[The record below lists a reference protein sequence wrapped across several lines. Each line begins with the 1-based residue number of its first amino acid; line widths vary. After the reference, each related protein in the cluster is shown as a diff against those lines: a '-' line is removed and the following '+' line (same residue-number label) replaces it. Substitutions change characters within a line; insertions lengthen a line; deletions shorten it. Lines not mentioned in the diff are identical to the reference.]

1 MKKASLALCVF
12 LLFGSAHG
20 QTQEPRSSDGGTRQQ
35 QIDKLEKELRRL
47 KRLEQIESLEKS
59 QKENAEKLERL
70 KKELDSGD
78 TGASTPNP
86 QGAGGQTND
95 DDDEIDEEIRTGGG
109 TTKPEDKGTGKNN
122 QSGSGATTG
131 EVTPSEAA
139 AMKGPTH
146 RDLIKNVPRPLPIK
160 ALGYVDPYN
169 AALFDAKYAEKL
181 IRMAIENGALKD
193 SDQNAPS
200 PNFASDKGFHCIV
213 HVVRWKD
220 PEGAA
225 EQTVDKQN
233 WYVYNNGRAKGF
245 SRTWSQEDFATEN
258 RIFGVSKVWLL
269 YVHLN
274 KLTTRNYLARYEFDI
289 TKKTPA
295 NLENLFAVA
304 GLFKTLRGEATAA
317 PFEDIWGGGAV
328 DIRYVPSNVT
338 VTAKFVPLREVDVA
352 ALRNRETGELDQRAL
367 DTIEQ
372 ATRNVEPKVLDKP
385 KVFDNEGLYWWDV
398 SVGVP
403 IRRISQLEFQNTGNT
418 VTAKEVNKQNIF
430 ALLNL
435 YPYPVDVKRQAFTWI
450 PHFVGGV
457 AIAKQPQNQILLG
470 AGFGPRFAN
479 FYFGGLLVKE
489 QQTTT
494 LKEGDMATDDAL
506 AADVKKRY
514 KAKFTFGLNLPVRG
528 IIESF
533 KTKKE

>member
-1 MKKASLALCVF
+1 MKKASLALSVF
-12 LLFGSAHG
+12 MLFGSAHG
-20 QTQEPRSSDGGTRQQ
+20 QTQESRSNDGGNRQQ

-47 KRLEQIESLEKS
+47 KRLEEIETLEKS

-70 KKELDSGD
+70 KKELDSGE
-78 TGASTPNP
+78 TGAAGQNP
-86 QGAGGQTND
+86 QNAGGQSD
-95 DDDEIDEEIRTGGG
+95 EDEIDREIKKGGEG
-109 TTKPEDKGTGKNN
+109 EKPEDKGRGENNKSESGK
-122 QSGSGATTG
+122 TPG

-139 AMKGPTH
+139 AMKGPTQ
-146 RDLIKNVPRPLPIK
+146 RDLIKNVPRPLTMK
-160 ALGYVDPYN
+160 ALAYVDAYN
-169 AALFDAKYAEKL
+169 AALFDAKYAEGL

-193 SDQNAPS
+193 SDQKAPS
-200 PNFASDKGFHCIV
+200 LNFASDKGFHCII

-220 PEGAA
+220 AEGTA

-233 WYVYNNGRAKGF
+233 WYVYNNGRGKGF
-245 SRTWSQEDFATEN
+245 NRTWSQEDFATEN

-274 KLTTRNYLARYEFDI
+274 KLTTHNYLARYEFDI

-295 NLENLFAVA
+295 NLENLFALA
-304 GLFKTLRGEATAA
+304 GLFKTARGEAAGA
-317 PFEDIWGGGAV
+317 PAEDIWGGGAV

-338 VTAKFVPLREVDVA
+338 VTAKFVRLPGVDVA
-352 ALRNRETGELDQRAL
+352 SLRDTRTGELMPGAL

-372 ATRNVEPKVLDKP
+372 AAKTVEPKVLDKP
-385 KVFDNEGLYWWDV
+385 KTFDNEGLYWWDF

-450 PHFVGGV
+450 PHFIGGV
-457 AIAKQPQNQILLG
+457 AVAKQPQNQILLG

-479 FYFGGLLVKE
+479 FYLGGLLVKE
-489 QQTTT
+489 QQTST
-494 LKEGDMATDDAL
+494 LKEGDTATDEAL
-506 AADVKKRY
+506 AADVRRRY

-528 IIESF
+528 VIESF
-533 KTKKE
+533 KSKKE